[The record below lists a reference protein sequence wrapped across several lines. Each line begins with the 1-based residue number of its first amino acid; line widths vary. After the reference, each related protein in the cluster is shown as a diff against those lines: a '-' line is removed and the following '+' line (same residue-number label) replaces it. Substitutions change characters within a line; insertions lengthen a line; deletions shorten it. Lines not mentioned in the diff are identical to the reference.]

1 MPQIILTN
9 KKFKVIVIMKGKESP
24 ILHWNQSSVRTQMW
38 PPHKGNVKVGD
49 KIRNKEVKWYNLFK

>member
-1 MPQIILTN
+1 
-9 KKFKVIVIMKGKESP
+9 MKGKESP
-24 ILHWNQSSVRTQMW
+24 ILHWNQWSVRTQIW